1 MYRYFKDI
9 VNTDHISSWKSKRL
23 SDEIMKPPTASAN
36 SLSSA
41 LSYKYSAYGIRFD
54 IKGTF

>member
-1 MYRYFKDI
+1 MYRYFKKI
-9 VNTDHISSWKSKRL
+9 VNTDRISSWKSKGL
-23 SDEIMKPPTASAN
+23 SDQIMKPPTTSAN

-54 IKGTF
+54 MKGTF